1 MYNIYF
7 NKNSVLAQLK
17 LFRVNSIS
25 TIVNVSIFLYYWF
38 KFYRYD
44 DVCLIMITFMEFQLD
59 QEAISALG
67 GQLNYSA
74 ICGKKYQL
82 TFINTQFL
90 SLLLL
95 FFFLGLL
102 SLLMKFYIIQ
112 KKNTLQRKSLVSES
126 SKRQFK
132 DRPPWRQQLL
142 LLQARTEAFSLYFI
156 CLFSPLYSR
165 VQNE

>member
-67 GQLNYSA
+67 RQLNYSA

-132 DRPPWRQQLL
+132 DHRGASSSSDQGHTL
-142 LLQARTEAFSLYFI
+142 SLPI
-156 CLFSPLYSR
+156 LFVPFLFCIVEYR
-165 VQNE
+165 MND